1 MAQIILILALM
12 ALSALFSCSETAFA
26 CVNKI
31 RLKHMADQGD
41 PRAEKALHIAE
52 TYEKSLTAILV
63 GNNIVNIGSSSLAT
77 VFFTELVG
85 SAGPVVSTIA
95 MTVLILTFGEVL
107 PKSYAKSHA
116 EACALRFAAALSAF
130 TVAMTPFVLLFDHL
144 SKICQTHTK
153 APSVTEDELKYII
166 DEIEEEGV
174 LEKQE
179 SNLVLSALQF
189 DETSVS
195 EILIPRVK
203 VTALSV
209 HADIQEIQEIMLHSS
224 FSRFPVYEK
233 DMDNIIG
240 MVTSKSFF
248 QLMSGMYRS
257 FSDIV
262 QHVLYVS
269 ETSAISDV
277 LRQMQQSKIHMA
289 IVVDQYGGT
298 RGIVTLED
306 VLEELVGDIYDES
319 DEVIPPISQTAPH
332 QYTIL
337 GACSLGDLEDFL
349 DDSDDQMQQ
358 EADTTATSVGG
369 WVTELLE
376 HIPAP
381 GEQVLWNRYQ
391 FTVLEAD
398 NQSVQKVQLIVLPK
412 PESTQSEKSASAAES
427 QETA

>member
-1 MAQIILILALM
+1 
-12 ALSALFSCSETAFA
+12 
-26 CVNKI
+26 
-31 RLKHMADQGD
+31 
-41 PRAEKALHIAE
+41 
-52 TYEKSLTAILV
+52 
-63 GNNIVNIGSSSLAT
+63 
-77 VFFTELVG
+77 
-85 SAGPVVSTIA
+85 
-95 MTVLILTFGEVL
+95 
-107 PKSYAKSHA
+107 
-116 EACALRFAAALSAF
+116 
-130 TVAMTPFVLLFDHL
+130 
-144 SKICQTHTK
+144 
-153 APSVTEDELKYII
+153 
-166 DEIEEEGV
+166 
-174 LEKQE
+174 
-179 SNLVLSALQF
+179 
-189 DETSVS
+189 
-195 EILIPRVK
+195 
-203 VTALSV
+203 
-209 HADIQEIQEIMLHSS
+209 
-224 FSRFPVYEK
+224 
-233 DMDNIIG
+233 MDNIIG

-358 EADTTATSVGG
+358 EADTAATSVGG

-412 PESTQSEKSASAAES
+412 PESTQSEKVLLPQNRKKPHKKIHPINKSLLHRQILCSRLFPVISHFFLYFSKIKETNAVRTNAIPVGIHVYSANGKSPVFIP
-427 QETA
+427 